1 MFVDEPQTVSEV
13 DKGTTP
19 LVELN
24 GDKVFKLYCIDTME
38 HSLNNP
44 GTPYLCPILQLPPQ
58 CNTASPLTASPL
70 IPPEYVFFLGIFD
83 SLYHRAVLQYR
94 RFFASPE
101 SGGIGEGG

>member
-1 MFVDEPQTVSEV
+1 MAPIEWTAPMFVDEPQTVSEV

-19 LVELN
+19 LVEVN

-70 IPPEYVFFLGIFD
+70 IPPLIFKSGICFFLGYI
-83 SLYHRAVLQYR
+83 
-94 RFFASPE
+94 
-101 SGGIGEGG
+101 

>member
-44 GTPYLCPILQLPPQ
+44 GTPYLYYSCPHPRQW
-58 CNTASPLTASPL
+58 NTDPPL
-70 IPPEYVFFLGIFD
+70 IAP
-83 SLYHRAVLQYR
+83 R
-94 RFFASPE
+94 R
-101 SGGIGEGG
+101 

>member
-44 GTPYLCPILQLPPQ
+44 GTHTYTSVAPPMQ
-58 CNTASPLTASPL
+58 YRLSIDCLTPNTAL
-70 IPPEYVFFLGIFD
+70 IFK
-83 SLYHRAVLQYR
+83 S
-94 RFFASPE
+94 
-101 SGGIGEGG
+101 